1 MPARRVPGAGPR
13 QTQRRSWHRVWHP
26 PCTFPRVREDEL
38 ARKIPLF
45 LLGLAVVAA
54 GCSQPLTSGEKG
66 ALVGGAV
73 GAGAGAIIGHESGHP
88 GVGAVIG
95 GAVGA
100 VTGAV
105 IADAARRAEHQA
117 AYPPPPPAQVVVAA
131 PPRVVV
137 PTAPHMVWVPEW
149 GVYGMDGHDIAYH
162 PTSYH
167 PHPNR
172 H

>member
-26 PCTFPRVREDEL
+26 PCTFPRVREDDM

-73 GAGAGAIIGHESGHP
+73 GAGAGVIIGHESGHP

-100 VTGAV
+100 GTGAV

-117 AYPPPPPAQVVVAA
+117 AQPAPPAPPPAQGVVAT
-131 PPRVVV
+131 PPPVVV
-137 PTAPHMVWVPEW
+137 PTAPNMGRIPER
-149 GVYGMDGHDIAYH
+149 GLYGLAGTGH
-162 PTSYH
+162 
-167 PHPNR
+167 
-172 H
+172 